1 MAAETTSSK
10 KPSSSRRNV
19 TRGIVHVKASFNN
32 TIVTI
37 TDLNGETIAWGS
49 AGTVGFKGSR
59 KSTPFAAS
67 RASEDAANKAKR
79 MGLTE
84 VEVRV
89 RHRVE
94 HAITSGPRVVDH
106 DVDLAECLDSRGCQ
120 HVGLVESN
128 GVGRHHDRSATL
140 GQDQGDRLGR
150 RLGVK
155 VVDHDR
161 CTVMC
166 QTQGSGATDT
176 PTGAGDDGHPV
187 IET

>member
-10 KPSSSRRNV
+10 KPSSTRRNV

-89 RHRVE
+89 R
-94 HAITSGPRVVDH
+94 
-106 DVDLAECLDSRGCQ
+106 
-120 HVGLVESN
+120 
-128 GVGRHHDRSATL
+128 GVGPGRESAVTGL
-140 GQDQGDRLGR
+140 QAAGLKISELQDHTPIPHNGCRVRKAR
-150 RLGVK
+150 RV
-155 VVDHDR
+155 
-161 CTVMC
+161 
-166 QTQGSGATDT
+166 
-176 PTGAGDDGHPV
+176 
-187 IET
+187 